1 MRTPSIDSENIF
13 KTLNVGL
20 VIAATGLSSWFS
32 LSGDYQKSIFYL
44 TGAVLMNQFL
54 IIHYVTKGNRMSIAS
69 SNLLEKKLPKN
80 DAEQGEEDDEKSL
93 EEHTEDSEE

>member
-1 MRTPSIDSENIF
+1 
-13 KTLNVGL
+13 
-20 VIAATGLSSWFS
+20 
-32 LSGDYQKSIFYL
+32 
-44 TGAVLMNQFL
+44 MNQFL